1 MNIANNVVAWDIS
14 TSHDSTVITFGYM
27 SDGKLFIANVH
38 YNPSPS
44 KLARLWRRDK
54 ANRTRIAKRSVGK

>member
-1 MNIANNVVAWDIS
+1 MSITNNVIAWDIS
-14 TSHDSTVITFGYM
+14 TGQDDTVITFGYV
-27 SDGKLFIANVH
+27 SDGKLFITNVH

-44 KLARLWRRDK
+44 KLARLMRRDK